1 MSSLEILDLLPPP
14 DLRGEDEHR
23 YLTAALHRFTG
34 TTVRIVRTGERTPME
49 RPLYRLEL
57 VAGEPAFLAYYA
69 STNPQP
75 HAYATR
81 LALDLLLAWRF
92 YRAGDS
98 SAASLATLAPIL
110 ARNPIPHPEPDAL
123 LVITMLS
130 LFGTTIYLIWRNS
143 YERAGINPNPAPP
156 AEPPKCPPHPPE

>member
-14 DLRGEDEHR
+14 NLRGEDEHR
-23 YLTAALHRFTG
+23 YLVAALHRFTG
-34 TTVRIVRTGERTPME
+34 TTVRIVETEHRTPME
-49 RPLYRLEL
+49 RPIWRLEL
-57 VAGEPAFLAYYA
+57 VAGEPAFLAYYT

-92 YRAGDS
+92 YRAGES
-98 SAASLATLAPIL
+98 SAASLAILTPIL
-110 ARNPIPHPEPDAL
+110 ARNPIPHPEPDPL
-123 LVITMLS
+123 LVVTMLS

-143 YERAGINPNPAPP
+143 YERAGINPNPPP
-156 AEPPKCPPHPPE
+156 APQDKKCRRPPLP